1 MRGYVDTDWGQL
13 HYRSSG
19 AGVDAGG
26 PVVAMYH
33 ESPRS
38 SVAYEPVMA
47 PLGEHVTAF
56 AFDTPGFG
64 LSDSAP
70 AGAPMSE
77 YGRIL
82 IQALDR
88 LGVDRFVPV
97 GMKTGSALV
106 TEIATQLLGSGR
118 IDRAIL
124 YALEEPDPVVSEHW
138 AANWAP
144 DLPVTADGS
153 ILTYLWNKNIGLYG
167 TDSPRDLLACVADT
181 ISNLERYN
189 SIYPTVFR
197 AHMTT
202 WVNNLALI
210 DAGIDITVFEP
221 PSGQMTPDD
230 PIEFTH
236 VPGTTVVKMPV
247 SGQFPSRA
255 TNEFVSAVLDVV
267 AKPLPANP

>member
-1 MRGYVDTDWGQL
+1 MRGYVDTDWGQI
-13 HYRSSG
+13 HYRMSG
-19 AGVDAGG
+19 PGPRAGG

-38 SVAYEPVMA
+38 SVAYEPIMA
-47 PLGEHVTAF
+47 TLGESVTAI

-64 LSDSAP
+64 PSDSAP
-70 AGAPMSE
+70 EGAPMSE

-82 IQALDR
+82 IQALDG

-106 TEIATQLLGSGR
+106 SEIVTQLLGTGR
-118 IDRAIL
+118 VDRAVL
-124 YALEEPDPVVSEHW
+124 YALEEPDPVAAEHW

-144 DLPVTADGS
+144 ELPVTADGE
-153 ILTYLWNKNIGLYG
+153 ILSYLWKKNVGLYG
-167 TDSPRDLLACVADT
+167 TDSPRALLACVADT

-197 AHMTT
+197 AQVNT
-202 WVNNLALI
+202 WQQNNALVA
-210 DAGIDITVFEP
+210 AGIDITVIEP

-230 PIEFTH
+230 LLEFTH
-236 VPGTTVVKMPV
+236 LAGTSVVKMPV
-247 SGQFPSRA
+247 SGQFPLRSP
-255 TNEFVSAVLDVV
+255 NEFVAAILAVVD
-267 AKPLPANP
+267 KPLPVSA

>member
-19 AGVDAGG
+19 AGVGRG
-26 PVVAMYH
+26 QPIVALYH

-38 SVAYEPVMA
+38 SVVYEPILA
-47 PLGEHVTAF
+47 PLAEHVTAF

-70 AGAPMSE
+70 AGAPLSE

-88 LGVDRFVPV
+88 LGVDSFIPV

-106 TEIATQLLGSGR
+106 TEITTQLLCTGR
-118 IDRAIL
+118 VDRAVL
-124 YALEEPDPVVSEHW
+124 YALEKPDPVTSEHW
-138 AANWAP
+138 AASWAP
-144 DLPVTADGS
+144 DLAVTADGS

-197 AHMTT
+197 AHGTT
-202 WVNNLALI
+202 WENNLALI
-210 DAGIDITVFEP
+210 EAGIDITVIEP
-221 PSGQMTPDD
+221 PSAQMTPED
-230 PIEFTH
+230 PIVFTH
-236 VPGTTVVKMPV
+236 VPGTTVVRMPV
-247 SGQFPSRA
+247 SGQFPSRCPE
-255 TNEFVSAVLDVV
+255 EFVAAILTVTR
-267 AKPLPANP
+267 KTLPAIA